1 MNYDWVLWSIED
13 IDTSDLDVVGVT
25 VSVRLVNTDTSDAG
39 RVECKVA
46 LPRLGRC
53 RSHDEL
59 EDEAVR
65 KAKKMLKKLV
75 S

>member
-13 IDTSDLDVVGVT
+13 IDTSDVDVLGVA

-53 RSHDEL
+53 RTHDEI
-59 EDEAVR
+59 ENEAVR
-65 KAKKMLKKLV
+65 KAKEMLKHLV
-75 S
+75 A